1 MFEMPY
7 HQCTIMNID
16 ERCGEEIIRPDG
28 RMFRIVCCDTF
39 RPHPIRCFITDMNTS
54 KPSPSSES

>member
-1 MFEMPY
+1 
-7 HQCTIMNID
+7 MNID